1 LKGNLLVILRTDDRN
16 STDLLGVIL
25 LEHCSV
31 SLVSEADVQH
41 AFKIGISST
50 LSNFPS
56 PEFKSGDASILM
68 AARSS
73 AEAKMWCRH
82 ISAAGLSELVAL
94 QAHLRE
100 ELHKRTG
107 TDPLDPLHKPVS
119 HTVTVFGLLFDSQ
132 STSQF
137 ASSSL
142 RITVSIQEPGKSNWR
157 ILAETET
164 ETKDS
169 PAFHRAVKSQV
180 VAMATLSAGELR
192 NASTLH
198 LRMREMPSSTVLF
211 DSPTLASSKEATRTF
226 CTLVIQVKKFQPQSD
241 CSQSDPHSARLRS
254 VCENLLSQ
262 NYVFYHTLGENMR
275 VVELMGESKLCFQF
289 PIEYVSALA
298 SISSANPA
306 SDSTTIISA
315 TTRTTE
321 GTSSNYSPPNTT
333 TTAAAAATTTT
344 STLTCPHCD
353 GSFTSRIGLS
363 NPHLECLRRE
373 RLLGMKGV
381 IERYELCLRA
391 MVDRAGPNF
400 KRSTERKNSELDFV
414 PTNLHVNRIGLLDS
428 ENGLVS
434 FHDIISVGAFST
446 ASTRYKY
453 RGLFQTAFSNASGNV
468 GQPFPPSRLSLE
480 DFADCLPSTAA
491 ILQLESHPVGVA
503 IKRLADGAALV
514 VQLHSD
520 LGELK
525 TRLQAVGQAVP
536 LTERLDEDM
545 STLNALLSSYS
556 DVFVSELAA
565 VHENHEVLLQRIVL
579 LATFEKMQTASLN
592 SPTSPFNPVTQKP
605 FDFCELE
612 GLERGPLL
620 QQISDSAAL
629 LDTSLTRAWERVEES
644 LWTTVLTSITNSAA
658 CSSGGTD
665 GGSEAVSSVLAEA
678 ATETPA
684 STPSSTNL
692 AAASNLWDNVNYRHH
707 AVVCQVPLPLCM
719 NFSLLRPRMYVDGD
733 RRGAGVCSGLQGLLQ
748 QHSGCEALADET
760 TFFSSSPYLSLISHS
775 KRPCCILIHLK
786 VLAASLTGLAVA
798 VTRWL
803 TVQWQQMIECGIPLC
818 FEGLLSCY
826 GQESEMLENWAWAI
840 QFLVYWRVIVR
851 PDGRTADSTV
861 DKEKFGV
868 EADTT
873 AVATLSPSPLVRIT
887 GYKQCVLT
895 IPQSAWKHV
904 PPEYQTRGSVVL
916 SLHPYAFNVGINEQQ
931 TVAEKLEKTGLQT
944 AINAQGLTSL
954 QGYFDKY
961 TKKFGAPGTTSTNE
975 DVCDLIVSLKHLL
988 ASNRSKPVEILELAA
1003 RISLPL
1009 NAIRLTSCKSA
1020 KDRTGMAVSL
1030 EQARWLQNV
1039 EWMKPD
1045 TFSSALK
1052 CIRSTGLRLSN
1063 TEKNVGVRKYAF
1075 TRLQLLSFPRLY
1087 RPPVGTYSLYAAT

>member
-1 LKGNLLVILRTDDRN
+1 MRFNAKQIGAVSAQWNSTFEGILLIKQRTDALFKRSGPFEEHWCRLKGNLLVILRTDDRN

-41 AFKIGISST
+41 AFKI
-50 LSNFPS
+50 
-56 PEFKSGDASILM
+56 EFKSGDASILM

-119 HTVTVFGLLFDSQ
+119 HTVTVFEPDEFTTSGLELQFCLLFDSQ

-169 PAFHRAVKSQV
+169 PAFHRAVKVSSDRFPESSKIRFSLVELKDLRSTASQV

-275 VVELMGESKLCFQF
+275 VVELMGESKLRFQF
-289 PIEYVSALA
+289 PIEYVKHL
-298 SISSANPA
+298 IQRELLLY
-306 SDSTTIISA
+306 DS
-315 TTRTTE
+315 
-321 GTSSNYSPPNTT
+321 
-333 TTAAAAATTTT
+333 
-344 STLTCPHCD
+344 L
-353 GSFTSRIGLS
+353 SRAGMS

-565 VHENHEVLLQRIVL
+565 VHKNHEVLLQRIVL

-592 SPTSPFNPVTQKP
+592 PTSPFNPVTQKP

-707 AVVCQVPLPLCM
+707 AVVCQ
-719 NFSLLRPRMYVDGD
+719 
-733 RRGAGVCSGLQGLLQ
+733 
-748 QHSGCEALADET
+748 
-760 TFFSSSPYLSLISHS
+760 
-775 KRPCCILIHLK
+775 

-961 TKKFGAPGTTSTNE
+961 TKKFGAPERTSTNE